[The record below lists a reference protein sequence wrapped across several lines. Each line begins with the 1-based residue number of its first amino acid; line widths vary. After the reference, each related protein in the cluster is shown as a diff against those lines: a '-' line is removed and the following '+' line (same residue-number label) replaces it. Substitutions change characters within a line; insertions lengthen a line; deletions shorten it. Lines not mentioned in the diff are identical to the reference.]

1 MLIGNSTVS
10 RLLEDGDGAVQEQA
24 FHLVRNLAENEAG
37 IEMIFRELG
46 ASVLLRH
53 ISAAL
58 SADDD
63 DVVLQVGIISALP
76 FTLAERPQATYVLA
90 NVSNGAATYQ
100 AHLIASPPLLA
111 ALRHA
116 LAERGP
122 HVRRPAV
129 SAVLELARTST
140 AARRALVEAGVG
152 STLRQMCSAS
162 AGFHSPHSAVGSG
175 FQRETGVG
183 VGGGLRA
190 TPMDDDKDVI
200 DQAKTALD
208 WLEHGEAYR

>member
-1 MLIGNSTVS
+1 MTE
-10 RLLEDGDGAVQEQA
+10 LL
-24 FHLVRNLAENEAG
+24 
-37 IEMIFRELG
+37 
-46 ASVLLRH
+46 
-53 ISAAL
+53 
-58 SADDD
+58 
-63 DVVLQVGIISALP
+63 
-76 FTLAERPQATYVLA
+76 QATYVLA

-129 SAVLELARTST
+129 SAILELARTST
-140 AARRALVEAGVG
+140 AARRALGDAGVG
-152 STLRQMCSAS
+152 ATLRQMCSAS
-162 AGFHSPHSAVGSG
+162 AGYHSPLSAVGGG
-175 FQRETGVG
+175 FQRDVGGTG

-190 TPMDDDKDVI
+190 TPMDDDRDVI

-208 WLEHGEAYR
+208 WLDHGEAYR